1 MVSRTFAQS
10 VSFVVLMFRPL
21 ACRTFLA
28 GLAALGA
35 LFAVA
40 TSVVAETQIVG
51 WVERIRLGEEGVILS
66 AKLDTGADTSSLHAT
81 KVRWFDRDGSQ
92 WVAFEV
98 KGEDGRTVTFERKVT
113 RIAEIKR
120 RAGGEPLRRPT
131 VLIGVC
137 LGRFY
142 RVAEVNLADRTRFSQ
157 PFLVGRSFLRHQFAV
172 DSGRTNT
179 IEPECRQPPP
189 K

>member
-10 VSFVVLMFRPL
+10 VSFVIPMSRKLEGRML
-21 ACRTFLA
+21 LA

-35 LFAVA
+35 VPGAV
-40 TSVVAETQIVG
+40 TSVIADPQIVG

-66 AKLDTGADTSSLHAT
+66 AKLDTGADTSSLHAS

-98 KGEDGRTVTFERKVT
+98 KGEDGRTVTFERKVA

-142 RVAEVNLADRTRFSQ
+142 RVTEVNLADRTRFSQ